1 MFSASIRSFAHF
13 RRRLLF
19 LTLALIAAQCWASVP
34 AHAAANET
42 QFRVVLPLMLM
53 SSASSAPGANL
64 GQQVLTLTNA
74 LRQQH
79 GCAALQ
85 LSPELATAAQ
95 AHSQDMADHNYFN
108 HIDSNGNTP
117 KERAQQ
123 AGYPGNGG
131 TENIAAGYA
140 TAEDV
145 VM

>member
-1 MFSASIRSFAHF
+1 MFTAPIRSFIRFH
-13 RRRLLF
+13 RRLLL
-19 LTLALIAAQCWASVP
+19 LTLGLIAAQCWASVP
-34 AHAAANET
+34 AHAAAPET

-53 SSASSAPGANL
+53 SSASSAPAASL

-108 HIDSNGNTP
+108 HIDGSGNTP
-117 KERAQQ
+117 KVRAQQ
-123 AGYPGNGG
+123 AGYLGH
-131 TENIAAGYA
+131 
-140 TAEDV
+140 
-145 VM
+145 